1 MRLFPALLF
10 ALTVTGLLPASLP
23 SAPGLTPTAVDGKGP
38 EVGAG
43 GTAGAEREDGLQEE
57 PRKEARGTLQSG
69 AEGEGSQAARPEPC
83 RLPRHGRW
91 VNQAGSVMTLEVGE
105 DGRLEG
111 TYATA
116 LGCRPGVEQPLVGS
130 CSGHAVTFS
139 VLFVGCG
146 STTAWA
152 GTVELP
158 EASGEAAGE
167 GEPEGPVI
175 HTLWHL
181 VRGGEPAW
189 DSIVAGRSTF
199 RLQR

>member
-1 MRLFPALLF
+1 MRSASALLLVL
-10 ALTVTGLLPASLP
+10 ALAGPLPA
-23 SAPGLTPTAVDGKGP
+23 AVPGGAEESPVVEEGP
-38 EVGAG
+38 EAV
-43 GTAGAEREDGLQEE
+43 
-57 PRKEARGTLQSG
+57 
-69 AEGEGSQAARPEPC
+69 RPEPC
-83 RLPRHGRW
+83 RLPRQGRW
-91 VNQAGSVMTLEVGE
+91 VNQAGSVMTLEVKE
-105 DGRLEG
+105 DGRLTG

-130 CSGHAVTFS
+130 CSGHGVTFS

-152 GTVELP
+152 GTVEVSAEGP
-158 EASGEAAGE
+158 EASGNGTGE
-167 GEPEGPVI
+167 GEAKEGPVI